1 MIKDKYRRVTLTT
14 VTPDGEED
22 VTFSV
27 ECSCS
32 CSDERDVGLSEC
44 EISVD
49 FKEETLEVDDETLHD
64 YLCDKLA
71 NGDFDEDIYDVL
83 ICAWNDYVLDQ
94 AEEAR
99 LAVRCCD

>member
-1 MIKDKYRRVTLTT
+1 MIKDKYRRVTLIW
-14 VTPDGEED
+14 ED

-32 CSDERDVGLSEC
+32 CSDESDVGLSKC

-49 FKEETLEVDDETLHD
+49 FKEETLEVDDETLRD

-71 NGDFDEDIYDVL
+71 NGDFDEDIYNAFVDIWNAEVL
-83 ICAWNDYVLDQ
+83 EY
-94 AEEAR
+94 
-99 LAVRCCD
+99 AVRCCD